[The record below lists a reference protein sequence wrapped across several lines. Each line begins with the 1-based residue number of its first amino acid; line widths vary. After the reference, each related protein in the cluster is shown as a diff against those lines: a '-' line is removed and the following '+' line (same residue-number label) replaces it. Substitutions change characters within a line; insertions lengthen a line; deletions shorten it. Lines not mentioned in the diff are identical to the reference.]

1 MNYNFKGCD
10 KHTSAEIIAW
20 IDSSVDYGIDIPD
33 EFWEDMK
40 AQKDSLDNDLLEMLY
55 IYFPNEKQEKQ
66 EDLSTKPT
74 LMSMDEINALGVAM
88 AKDQMFSN
96 RFIEN
101 ELFENVPLALLDEY
115 HDNIFTP
122 QDDETYE
129 SLVESI
135 RLNGVREPILVLKKS
150 DERYEILAGHNRTR
164 ACRDLGYKD
173 IKAIIFTDLSEEEAK
188 GIYFE
193 SNLIRKDKSQRL
205 PSELAKVYSEYS
217 NLKNVLGKRY
227 DEIRGFLK
235 DNALADGIRITDR
248 DILAYELGIS
258 SRSIAEYIRLNNL
271 EKHLLQKV
279 DDNKIGLKVGVE
291 LSFLGNTQQVWVNEI
306 LDEYEKTK
314 ISFRI
319 AKALR
324 GLDPNATY
332 EDYKKVILGK
342 EIIEEDKEK
351 PKEKKWV
358 VKLNEDFLSNFFDEE
373 EDEKVIK
380 DIIREALKNH
390 FRKNQ

>member
-55 IYFPNEKQEKQ
+55 IYFPNEKQE
-66 EDLSTKPT
+66 DLSTKPT

-96 RFIEN
+96 RFVEN

-205 PSELAKVYSEYS
+205 PSELAKVYTEYS
-217 NLKNVLGKRY
+217 NLKKVLGKRY

-279 DDNKIGLKVGVE
+279 DNKKIGLKVGVE

-324 GLDPNATY
+324 GLESNATY
-332 EDYKKVILGK
+332 EDYK
-342 EIIEEDKEK
+342 
-351 PKEKKWV
+351 
-358 VKLNEDFLSNFFDEE
+358 
-373 EDEKVIK
+373 
-380 DIIREALKNH
+380 
-390 FRKNQ
+390 